1 MFKNG
6 HTSKIFNIMHEILEN
21 YIIINRLWYSTF
33 LQKYQLL
40 NNLKEKRLS
49 NLANSEVLLK
59 YDKSVAN

>member
-21 YIIINRLWYSTF
+21 YIINRLWYSTF